1 MEEFLKFNSVYTD
14 QYHKIAKEFKRI
26 GENIYLDHAG
36 ATLYSEKQMQ
46 HVFTELTSNIYDN
59 PHSMNMSG
67 KLTEDAVD
75 LVRFRNSVFRFDLSV
90 SNT

>member
-46 HVFTELTSNIYDN
+46 HVS
-59 PHSMNMSG
+59 
-67 KLTEDAVD
+67 
-75 LVRFRNSVFRFDLSV
+75 RNSPPIFMTILIL
-90 SNT
+90 